1 MTASSSSASSASSSS
16 AATATANSA
25 APPADPEIA
34 ELLAVAHSRLV
45 DGRAWDDFCDTLKA
59 AGRVV
64 QREAPGGDE
73 QDLVEGFRYIIRM
86 ILMATFRCIERETPT
101 TPRNIAVIGAPMK
114 GGIGVQSPNQDH
126 VVQPVDPRYRYRVT
140 GQRGSAPYVHMSA
153 WAPPIPTDV
162 GSFATGLE
170 SEAMLERFN
179 PNSSATPFTAL
190 LDEYVTDS
198 DGNVEFI
205 ICTEELAG
213 AEPPERWFKITP
225 ETRELMMRV
234 VFDDRP
240 SQRPPRLTIECL
252 DNSET
257 IEPPEPADMSARL
270 AIGAQMVLG
279 ILADYAVWT
288 RDLMTREN
296 QLALTNE
303 LYQQIGG
310 SPDDRHFEF
319 GYWRIA
325 PDEALVVEFAPPP
338 CEHWNFQLCNHWME
352 NLANYLTGQG
362 YASLEDAQPGPDG
375 KIQLVVSLS
384 DPGAA
389 AGNWVD
395 PSGRN
400 HGVMGLRFVRP
411 EETPEITTRLVKLSE
426 L

>member
-1 MTASSSSASSASSSS
+1 
-16 AATATANSA
+16 
-25 APPADPEIA
+25 
-34 ELLAVAHSRLV
+34 
-45 DGRAWDDFCDTLKA
+45 
-59 AGRVV
+59 
-64 QREAPGGDE
+64 
-73 QDLVEGFRYIIRM
+73 
-86 ILMATFRCIERETPT
+86 
-101 TPRNIAVIGAPMK
+101 
-114 GGIGVQSPNQDH
+114 
-126 VVQPVDPRYRYRVT
+126 
-140 GQRGSAPYVHMSA
+140 
-153 WAPPIPTDV
+153 
-162 GSFATGLE
+162 
-170 SEAMLERFN
+170 MLERFN

-325 PDEALVVEFAPPP
+325 PDEALVVEFAPPAMRTLEFP
-338 CEHWNFQLCNHWME
+338 AVQPLDGEPGQL
-352 NLANYLTGQG
+352 
-362 YASLEDAQPGPDG
+362 PDR
-375 KIQLVVSLS
+375 
-384 DPGAA
+384 P
-389 AGNWVD
+389 
-395 PSGRN
+395 
-400 HGVMGLRFVRP
+400 GLRLAGRRP
-411 EETPEITTRLVKLSE
+411 AGARRQDSAGGFAQRPGCGRRQLG
-426 L
+426 